1 MEEDGGKKP
10 VLFKLFGVE
19 VRGAAAA
26 AEEEEDDE
34 QPMEL
39 KKSTSMP
46 NLASINPIL
55 PPGEA
60 SNDKGYASD
69 DGDLASSPQLKR
81 RRRKAQ
87 ERKKGVPWTEEE
99 HRKFLEGLKE
109 LGKGDWRG
117 ISKNFVTTRTATQV
131 ASHAQKY
138 FLRQTNPGKKK
149 RRASL
154 FDVGVVAGHNF
165 DHQLPSP
172 HSVGTKLAPAE
183 EILHTD
189 RGDVPY
195 PGGIRGN
202 HNMQMQVDELTEH
215 AENKRSK
222 YPSGGMSLAAMAA
235 SGLELAMASSASIL
249 ELSIAPPRY
258 GAVDAIK
265 VL

>member
-1 MEEDGGKKP
+1 MEEEGAKKA
-10 VLFKLFGVE
+10 VLFRLFGVE
-19 VRGAAAA
+19 VRGA
-26 AEEEEDDE
+26 EEEDDAE
-34 QPMEL
+34 PMEL

-46 NLASINPIL
+46 NLACASTDPIL
-55 PPGEA
+55 LPGEA

-69 DGDLASSPQLKR
+69 DGELASTPQLKR

-87 ERKKGVPWTEEE
+87 ERKKGIPWTEEE
-99 HRKFLEGLKE
+99 HRKFLEGLKQ

-154 FDVGVVAGHNF
+154 FDVGIPAGHSY
-165 DHQLPSP
+165 DDQLPSP
-172 HSVGTKLAPAE
+172 QSVGTKLAPAE
-183 EILHTD
+183 KILHTD
-189 RGDVPY
+189 RGDVPA
-195 PGGIRGN
+195 
-202 HNMQMQVDELTEH
+202 DELTDH
-215 AENKRSK
+215 VKKRSK
-222 YPSGGMSLAAMAA
+222 FHSGTSLAAMAA
-235 SGLELAMASSASIL
+235 SGLELAMSSSASSIL
-249 ELSIAPPRY
+249 ELSIAPPRCY